1 MHQITAYEFRVIQSD
16 GASWIARPFP
26 FGGKDG
32 LPFVNRKYPA
42 VGNGN
47 LVRIPSKIFNGVAE
61 TVEGF
66 LYVRTPVLA
75 VKAITEF
82 RPVVRVTQLLAGGRE
97 SEFLAFIKRIEAR
110 EVFPFNLSRSTWTGI
125 KKLPEDFRILWSA
138 VNPPPETIQCICT
151 W

>member
-75 VKAITEF
+75 VKAVTEF
-82 RPVVRVTQLLAGGRE
+82 RPVVRVT
-97 SEFLAFIKRIEAR
+97 
-110 EVFPFNLSRSTWTGI
+110 
-125 KKLPEDFRILWSA
+125 
-138 VNPPPETIQCICT
+138 
-151 W
+151 